1 MRLLGVQLP
10 AFVRNVA
17 SSPVG
22 NVAFSPV
29 CNVDFSPVCNVVS
42 SPVCNVARTPS
53 VSCGCAVNTDEGW
66 GELAEKKRLQ
76 VLVVHVL
83 EQVVHIL

>member
-10 AFVRNVA
+10 AFVCNVA
-17 SSPVG
+17 S
-22 NVAFSPV
+22 
-29 CNVDFSPVCNVVS
+29 SPVCNVVS
-42 SPVCNVARTPS
+42 SPVCNVALFSMCNVARTPS
-53 VSCGCAVNTDEGW
+53 ISCGCAVNTDEGS
-66 GELAEKKRLQ
+66 GELAEKKHLQ

>member
-10 AFVRNVA
+10 AFV
-17 SSPVG
+17 
-22 NVAFSPV
+22 
-29 CNVDFSPVCNVVS
+29 CNVVFFPVSNFAS

-53 VSCGCAVNTDEGW
+53 ISCGCAVNTDEGW
-66 GELAEKKRLQ
+66 GELAEKKHLQ

>member
-10 AFVRNVA
+10 AFVCNVA
-17 SSPVG
+17 SSPVC
-22 NVAFSPV
+22 NVVFSPV
-29 CNVDFSPVCNVVS
+29 S
-42 SPVCNVARTPS
+42 NVARTPS
-53 VSCGCAVNTDEGW
+53 ISCGCAVNTDEGS
-66 GELAEKKRLQ
+66 GELAEKKHLQ